1 MVNSS
6 LQASINKVSMN
17 SAFIAGDEK
26 AYRQWRDR
34 KLANYPT
41 SHEELLVPIQ
51 DSASLSSE
59 EQKALLA
66 GILRAN
72 MAFYQL
78 EDGAGESKADL
89 LSRNRQMGLIHIDG
103 NLCSDEDN
111 VTSLRVNEEGRRQYY
126 IPYTNRR
133 LVWHTDGYYNL
144 PVHQIRGFALHCVR
158 QAAAGG
164 ESMLLDHE
172 LAYIHLRDR
181 DPEYIAAFM
190 APDAMTI
197 PPNIENG
204 VEIRGARSGPVFSV
218 LPEGGLHMRF
228 SARTRNI
235 EWKNDSKTQEALA
248 CLNEFLGNGDTP
260 IYHYRLMSGQG
271 VICNN
276 VLHARTGFEDGA
288 EVESTRLLY
297 RARYYDR
304 VENS

>member
-1 MVNSS
+1 MANSS
-6 LQASINKVSMN
+6 LQTPINKVSMN
-17 SAFIAGDEK
+17 SVFITGDER
-26 AYRQWRDR
+26 AYREWRDQ
-34 KLANYPT
+34 KLGNYPL
-41 SHEELLVPIQ
+41 SHEELLVPIR
-51 DSASLSSE
+51 DSASLSPE
-59 EQKALLA
+59 EQKALLE
-66 GILRAN
+66 GIQRAN
-72 MAFYQL
+72 MVFYQL
-78 EDGAGESKADL
+78 EDGSGESKVDL
-89 LSRNRQMGLIHIDG
+89 LARNRQMGLIRIDG

-158 QAAAGG
+158 QAVTGG

-181 DPEYIAAFM
+181 DPAFVEAFM

-197 PPNIENG
+197 PPNVENG
-204 VEIRGARSGPVFSV
+204 VELRGVRSGPVFSV
-218 LPEGGLHMRF
+218 LPGGALHMRF

-235 EWKNDSKTQEALA
+235 EWKSDSKTQEALA
-248 CLNEFLGNGDTP
+248 CLNEFLDNSDTP

-288 EVESTRLLY
+288 ELESTRLLY

-304 VENS
+304 VENT